1 MAQTADPAQPRL
13 GAPQE
18 RPVTYE
24 DVVAQ
29 AQALAAQAYRPPEAD
44 LPPDL
49 AALTYDEFQAIRF
62 RPEATV
68 ALGPRFSLQPF
79 HRGGLHTRRV
89 AIDFQSPQGAP
100 RPFGYDPALFD
111 LGPSLQGRTYPASL
125 GFAGFRIAHAFEAG
139 RPDNHEEFLVFL
151 GASYFRVR
159 GRDQIYGL
167 SARGIAVGT
176 GAPEGEEF
184 PDFTRFWIDEPRGGS
199 VTVLALLDGPS
210 LAGAYRFV
218 VTPGEPSALAV
229 TAALFPRRAIP
240 ALGLA
245 PLTSMFLYGENGP
258 GARNAQPFDDFRPRV
273 HDSDGLL
280 VQAPGDR
287 LWRPLVNGRAA
298 PQISAFRAAPLE
310 GFGLL
315 QRERR
320 FAAFLDVQARHE
332 DRPGLWVRPEAGFG
346 AGAVRLFEIPSR
358 EEATD
363 NIVAAFVPEA
373 PVVAGR
379 RLDLAYTLV
388 TVGPEPA
395 ASLAPPLARVVST
408 RVGSAER
415 LRPTQPPRPQRRLYA
430 IDFEGPGLPQDPNA
444 AIEVSLSASAGAFVE
459 PYAERVPQ
467 TGGWRLYAEYRP
479 PETPPET
486 PPTGDVVLRA
496 RLSHAGRVLT
506 ETWDGVA

>member
-1 MAQTADPAQPRL
+1 MI
-13 GAPQE
+13 
-18 RPVTYE
+18 YE
-24 DVVAQ
+24 DVA
-29 AQALAAQAYRPPEAD
+29 ARARALAAQDYRPPASD

-49 AALTYDEFQAIRF
+49 AALDYDGFQAIVP

-68 ALGPRFSLQPF
+68 RLGPGFSLQPF
-79 HRGGLHTRRV
+79 HRGGLHTKRV
-89 AIDFQSPQGAP
+89 EIVFQSAQGTP
-100 RPFGYDPALFD
+100 RPFAYDPGLFD
-111 LGPSLQGRTYPASL
+111 LGPALKGRTYPASL
-125 GFAGFRIAHAFEAG
+125 GFAGFRIAHAFDAG
-139 RPDNHEEFLVFL
+139 RPDSHEEFLVFL

-184 PDFTRFWIDEPRGGS
+184 PDFTSFWIDEPKGRAI
-199 VTVLALLDGPS
+199 TILALLDGPS
-210 LAGAYRFV
+210 LSGAYRFV
-218 VTPGEPSALAV
+218 VTPGEPSTIAV

-245 PLTSMFLYGENGP
+245 PLTSMFLHGENGP

-280 VQAPGDR
+280 VQVPGDR
-287 LWRPLVNGRAA
+287 LWRPLANGRAA
-298 PQISAFRAAPLE
+298 PQTSAFRAAPLE

-332 DRPGLWVRPEAGFG
+332 DRPGLWVRAEAGFG

-373 PVVAGR
+373 PVEAGR
-379 RLDLAYTLV
+379 RLDLAYSLV
-388 TVGPEPA
+388 TVDKEPA
-395 ASLAPPLARVVST
+395 ALAPPLARVVST

-415 LRPTQPPRPQRRLYA
+415 LRPTNPPSPQRRLYA
-430 IDFEGPGLPQDPNA
+430 IDFEGPGLPADPKA

-479 PETPPET
+479 PATLPV
-486 PPTGDVVLRA
+486 GDVVLRA
-496 RLSHAGRVLT
+496 RLGHAGRVLT